1 MFVNELVSLLACEL
15 HFTVHAC
22 GAIYDLPACWA
33 ACCPTFGAGAATK
46 IPIGGAENIVATCWN
61 SRAARKA
68 SVVVLRA
75 KRALVLVIDCRHKR
89 EDHANYHVATTL
101 LVIVMYA
108 CCWRDRRL
116 RSVSMLL
123 DNQRVSGNFCCENQ
137 K

>member
-1 MFVNELVSLLACEL
+1 MRAEQSMTYLRAGQHAARPLVQ
-15 HFTVHAC
+15 V
-22 GAIYDLPACWA
+22 LPL
-33 ACCPTFGAGAATK
+33 K
-46 IPIGGAENIVATCWN
+46 SPIGGAENIVATCWN

-75 KRALVLVIDCRHKR
+75 KRALVLVIDCRHKC

-101 LVIVMYA
+101 LVVVMYA
-108 CCWRDRRL
+108 CCWRNRRL

-123 DNQRVSGNFCCENQ
+123 DNQWVSGNFCCENQ